1 MKKLILA
8 LILILLVS
16 TPVFGSSY
24 AEELIN
30 EGETYNNIANVSYQ
44 GRSYVLDGIYQ
55 NNTLKLI
62 VLQDTLNNLITGN
75 ETIKGV
81 FYQYRLN
88 TIESSQGETIENP
101 KYLSDKDFNSFV
113 TRIKE
118 KYDATQSKVNDLEG
132 YIPYFEESIFNLNFQ
147 GAQLSNPI
155 KLFSEFQD
163 SIWEAKL
170 LFYRNEFNSAD
181 KGLEDARQLIPKL
194 ELDINTSL
202 KIKEGSSA
210 LENALSLINDAK
222 KEGYDVKSIESEFD
236 DANSL
241 LFEANDDYINGKYGL
256 VDTKIDSILKTAEKI
271 AKDVQEIRTSGLK
284 PETVKNVSITIPQ
297 TIQQPTGSFIQN
309 NPILLT
315 AFVGIAITLV
325 VVVIFYKRRTSK
337 FVYHYKP
344 RRFF

>member
-8 LILILLVS
+8 LILILLVLK
-16 TPVFGSSY
+16 PVFGSSY

-30 EGETYNNIANVSYQ
+30 ESETYNNIANVSYQ

-55 NNTLKLI
+55 SNTLELI
-62 VLQDTLNNLITGN
+62 VLQDTLNNLITDN

-118 KYDATQSKVNDLEG
+118 KYDATQSKVNDLES
-132 YIPYFEESIFNLNFQ
+132 YIPSFEESIFNLNFQ
-147 GAQLSNPI
+147 GAQLSNSI
-155 KLFSEFQD
+155 KIFSEFQD
-163 SIWEAKL
+163 SIWNAKL

-181 KGLEDARQLIPKL
+181 KGLEDTRQLIPKL

-210 LENALSLINDAK
+210 LENALSLINNAK
-222 KEGYDVKSIESEFD
+222 KDGYDVKNIEIEFD
-236 DANSL
+236 GANSL
-241 LFEANDDYINGKYGL
+241 LFEANDDYINGKYDL
-256 VDTKIDSILKTAEKI
+256 VGTKIDSILNTTEKI
-271 AKDVQEIRTSGLK
+271 TKDVQEIRNSQPT
-284 PETVKNVSITIPQ
+284 PETVQNVSTVPQ
-297 TIQQPTGSFIQN
+297 TVKQPTGSLIQN
-309 NPILLT
+309 NPTLLT
-315 AFVGIAITLV
+315 AFVDIAVALV
-325 VVVIFYKRRTSK
+325 IVVIFYKRRTSK
-337 FVYHYKP
+337 FVYHYKS